1 VTAPSVWH
9 LRPRGDGYRDAR
21 REDGFTLALGRVAAE
36 LEQRRAD
43 ASAVADEVWLANQW
57 LEQWLAAAEGRPPD

>member
-1 VTAPSVWH
+1 MLGA
-9 LRPRGDGYRDAR
+9 LRPR
-21 REDGFTLALGRVAAE
+21 REDGVTQ
-36 LEQRRAD
+36 QRRAD

>member
-1 VTAPSVWH
+1 
-9 LRPRGDGYRDAR
+9 
-21 REDGFTLALGRVAAE
+21 VAAD

-57 LEQWLAAAEGRPPD
+57 LEKQLAAAEGRPPEG

>member
-1 VTAPSVWH
+1 MLGA
-9 LRPRGDGYRDAR
+9 LRPR
-21 REDGFTLALGRVAAE
+21 REDGVTLALGRVAAE